1 MSKMSKIKVSYRFS
15 KYSDDRLVALD
26 FADTQ
31 LAKFR
36 ACQLMYNKAG
46 AKRHRN
52 FRHFKF

>member
-1 MSKMSKIKVSYRFS
+1 MSKIKVSYRFS